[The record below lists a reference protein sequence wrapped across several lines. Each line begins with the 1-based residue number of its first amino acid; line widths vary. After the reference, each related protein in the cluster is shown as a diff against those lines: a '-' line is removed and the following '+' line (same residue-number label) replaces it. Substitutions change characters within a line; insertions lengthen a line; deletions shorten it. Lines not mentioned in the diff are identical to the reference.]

1 MRPKLEDVAKRAN
14 VSKTTVSRVLNN
26 RGYLS
31 QKTIDNVYKA
41 IEELNYQPNVVARQ
55 LFQKKTNIVGLLFP
69 TVANP
74 FFSELVEALE
84 KKLYEIGYKVLI
96 GNSMNNKEKETNYLN
111 QLLSD
116 QVDGLIVGTHNQ
128 GIQEY
133 KYQNLPIV
141 AIDRVMNEDIPV
153 VESDNYNGGKL
164 ATKLLIAQGAKN
176 IIHTNGPID
185 LQTPANRRRLA
196 YEDTMK
202 AYQLIPRTVTL
213 DFNISYVKK
222 KQIFFQMFEDY
233 PKIDGIFAS
242 NDIDAALILQVAK
255 EKGLNVPADLLVVG
269 YDGTLMTRSIL
280 PDLTTVIQ
288 PINDIADTA
297 VAILM
302 KRINKEE
309 TKKEYIL
316 PVKNDNRVGQQN
328 LKMIRISEF

>member
-316 PVKNDNRVGQQN
+316 PVT
-328 LKMIRISEF
+328 